1 MRKVVSVLA
10 AAIVS
15 ALGCGS
21 FAATNFVS
29 KAVIVTNQ
37 CARIV
42 TYTMS
47 NGVARVDDPTG
58 RLIGTAEE
66 RALKVAAEGQAEMA
80 SAAADAAG
88 WAMEEWNTFSAT
100 TDVKVVYIDA
110 NFGQDLPALAPNL
123 CGWIAGSYYDKT
135 NDHYFVWFNR
145 EIDYPPS
152 MAARVRHENGTEWME
167 AEWANFDETHMVQG
181 VPCREL
187 VVKRRNAKCVL
198 KTGSIVTLGGPEG
211 FDADIHKVNIEINGT
226 PSATTTI
233 QLPVLYVVTG
243 DGPDR
248 VVEALTNGF
257 VNCENGFVKLP
268 NKEEEEEP

>member
-1 MRKVVSVLA
+1 MKCMLVISVA
-10 AAIVS
+10 AMVS

-21 FAATNFVS
+21 FAATNLIS
-29 KAVIVTNQ
+29 NTAVVTNR
-37 CARIV
+37 CAQIV

-47 NGVARVDDPTG
+47 NDVARVQDPSG
-58 RLIGTAEE
+58 RLVGTAEE
-66 RALKVAAEGQAEMA
+66 RALKLAAEGQAEMA

-88 WAMEEWNTFSAT
+88 LAMEEWNTFAAT

-110 NFGQDLPALAPNL
+110 NFCQDLPALAPNL
-123 CGWIAGSYYDKT
+123 CGWIAGSYYDHT

-167 AEWANFDETHMVQG
+167 AEWKNFAETHTVQD

-187 VVKRRNAKCVL
+187 IVRRRNEKCVL
-198 KTGSIVTLGGPEG
+198 KTGSIITLGGPDG

-226 PSATTTI
+226 PAVTTTI
-233 QLPVLYVVTG
+233 QLAMLYVVTG
-243 DGPDR
+243 DGTNQ